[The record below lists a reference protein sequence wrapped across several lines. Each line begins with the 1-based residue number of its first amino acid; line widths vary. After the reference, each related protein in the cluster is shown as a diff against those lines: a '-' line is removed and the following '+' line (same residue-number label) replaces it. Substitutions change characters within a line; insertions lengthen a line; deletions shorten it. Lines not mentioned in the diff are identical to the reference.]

1 MSFCVS
7 VRVFVNSTLPCEATP
22 TADARRR
29 PATFV
34 ITSDAK
40 IALIH
45 YTCNTYR
52 NTDSTFEVLSR
63 MAQLLM
69 QQLGRGIRN

>member
-1 MSFCVS
+1 MSF
-7 VRVFVNSTLPCEATP
+7 RDHFDLATYIYKQTP
-22 TADARRR
+22 HLYF
-29 PATFV
+29 TFV

-40 IALIH
+40 IALINC
-45 YTCNTYR
+45 TCNTYR